1 MADFFNETDH
11 FLELFNLFVVCGPP
25 TLPLEYKLSEAKTYL
40 ATEPTLSIGP
50 DLTLTCLR
58 GRKDKSHHDM
68 VTVPRSQGFGRE
80 WVVTQV
86 TPRPGL

>member
-1 MADFFNETDH
+1 MRLTTFWSY
-11 FLELFNLFVVCGPP
+11 L
-25 TLPLEYKLSEAKTYL
+25 TYL
-40 ATEPTLSIGP
+40 LYVVRLRSHWNTSSLRQRPTFSGLFATEPTLSIGP